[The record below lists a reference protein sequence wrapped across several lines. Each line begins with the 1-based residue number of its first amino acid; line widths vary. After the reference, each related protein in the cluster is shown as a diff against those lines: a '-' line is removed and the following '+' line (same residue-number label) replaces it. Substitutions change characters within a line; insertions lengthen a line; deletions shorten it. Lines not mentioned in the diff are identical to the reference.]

1 MGRSKIDPHGAVRD
15 MFDSG
20 HSPKLK
26 PQDVKTQG
34 RKPAAK
40 SPSAKTGPLVSFMTV
55 DEVAQRYSVSN
66 ATVWRWVKNDPS
78 FPEPIK
84 LSAGTSRWAEEQL
97 RAFERHAFERSA
109 SKADSRADAS
119 GGKRRK
125 GAVK

>member
-20 HSPKLK
+20 HSSKLK
-26 PQDVKTQG
+26 PQDVKAQG
-34 RKPAAK
+34 RKPAAQ
-40 SPSAKTGPLVSFMTV
+40 SPSAKAGPLVSFVTV
-55 DEVAQRYSVSN
+55 DEVAQRYSVSK

-84 LSAGTSRWAEEQL
+84 LSAGTSRWTEEQL

-109 SKADSRADAS
+109 SKADSRAGAS
-119 GGKRRK
+119 GGKRCK
-125 GAVK
+125 GVVK